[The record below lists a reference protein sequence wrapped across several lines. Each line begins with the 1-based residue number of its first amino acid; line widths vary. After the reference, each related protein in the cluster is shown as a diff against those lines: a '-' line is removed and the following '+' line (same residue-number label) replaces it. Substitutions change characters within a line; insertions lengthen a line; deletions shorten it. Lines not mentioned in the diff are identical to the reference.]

1 MARAIAKNRETRM
14 NPIKRGF
21 ARVLTAG
28 AAVAVLALSFGPAK
42 AQQGPIKIGMSLAQT
57 GGVAAA
63 GKQLLVAVQMWKD
76 DVNAKGGLLG
86 RQVELVTYDD
96 QSNPSNVPGI
106 Y

>member
-1 MARAIAKNRETRM
+1 M
-14 NPIKRGF
+14 NPIGRGF

-28 AAVAVLALSFGPAK
+28 AAVAVLALSFGPAL

-63 GKQLLVAVQMWKD
+63 GKQLLVAIQMWKD

-86 RQVELVTYDD
+86 RQLDLEDGD
-96 QSNPSNVPGI
+96 SRRP
-106 Y
+106 